1 MNQVFGTNNPHF
13 DVKIK
18 AKYSV
23 EEVERVSIK
32 ANDSCELKPFTYL
45 GISQKSDG
53 KDMKYYSKE
62 ELKANNGI
70 TDFNFSHFYV
80 FYPLKK

>member
-45 GISQKSDG
+45 GIS
-53 KDMKYYSKE
+53 
-62 ELKANNGI
+62 
-70 TDFNFSHFYV
+70 
-80 FYPLKK
+80 